1 MTKRKTASK
10 KESIKIHGKDYKV
23 DKVISNTIESLAEA
37 LHSHEVA
44 LLTWVH
50 KSYKKRKTKAKDGF
64 EKALCDYVMRIPE
77 AENILK
83 RMKEHD
89 ERSKK

>member
-1 MTKRKTASK
+1 MKRKTAKK
-10 KESIKIHGKDYKV
+10 KETIKILGKDYKV
-23 DKVISNTIESLAEA
+23 EETIANTIKSLADA

-50 KSYKKRKTKAKDGF
+50 KSYKKRKTKLKTEF
-64 EKALCDYVMRIPE
+64 EEALHGYTLRIPE
-77 AENILK
+77 AEKILK

-89 ERSKK
+89 KESKK

>member
-1 MTKRKTASK
+1 MKRKTAKK

-23 DKVISNTIESLAEA
+23 DKIIANTINSLADA

-50 KSYKKRKTKAKDGF
+50 KSYQKRKTISKDGF
-64 EKALCDYVMRIPE
+64 EKALHDYVMRIPE

-83 RMKEHD
+83 RMKEMD
-89 ERSKK
+89 KKSKK